1 MATTHD
7 FFRYESLSLSQEQV
21 FLDILYDVDQN
32 DGEVTKEQTVFYLET
47 LYSPEIKGDRFFY
60 TQDEQGLPLHR
71 VETRIGNTEFFCKLL
86 DCNQFNSVSWHFTQR
101 PAHFVGVWPPREPA
115 DLLALQKG
123 KCSRRKLVSW
133 DDPGN

>member
-86 DCNQFNSVSWHFTQR
+86 TVTSSIPFHGTSPNAR
-101 PAHFVGVWPPREPA
+101 
-115 DLLALQKG
+115 LIL
-123 KCSRRKLVSW
+123 LVSGHHVSQ
-133 DDPGN
+133 PIFLHSKRVSVLAGN